1 MVNKRRRII
10 SICLCFSLILLN
22 GISANAVDVH
32 ENREDVLLIQEV
44 EHGEFSV
51 TEGHQR
57 FVDSSNSFA
66 VYRIPSRGDSFYTF
80 PAGNVSFRF
89 ADAIRGNPK

>member
-1 MVNKRRRII
+1 MLSIFMRIVMKMY
-10 SICLCFSLILLN
+10 C
-22 GISANAVDVH
+22 
-32 ENREDVLLIQEV
+32 LIQEV

-51 TEGHQR
+51 TEGHQKS
-57 FVDSSNSFA
+57 VDSSNSFA
-66 VYRIPSRGDSFYTF
+66 VYRIPSRGDSFYIF